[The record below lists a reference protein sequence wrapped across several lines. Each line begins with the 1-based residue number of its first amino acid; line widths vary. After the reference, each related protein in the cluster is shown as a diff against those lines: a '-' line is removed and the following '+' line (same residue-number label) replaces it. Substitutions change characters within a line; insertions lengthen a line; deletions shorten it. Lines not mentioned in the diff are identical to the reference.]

1 MGNETQHLSLL
12 RQALGEN
19 PVPSSFVSEAEA
31 PGSHRKVLF
40 QRERL
45 PVSGDLVSEARVRR
59 QIRQGSGAM
68 PPHPQL
74 SEPDVSA
81 RWRT

>member
-1 MGNETQHLSLL
+1 VG
-12 RQALGEN
+12 
-19 PVPSSFVSEAEA
+19 
-31 PGSHRKVLF
+31 PGLKGLF

-74 SEPDVSA
+74 SEGDVA
-81 RWRT
+81 ALVVYLNPQVA